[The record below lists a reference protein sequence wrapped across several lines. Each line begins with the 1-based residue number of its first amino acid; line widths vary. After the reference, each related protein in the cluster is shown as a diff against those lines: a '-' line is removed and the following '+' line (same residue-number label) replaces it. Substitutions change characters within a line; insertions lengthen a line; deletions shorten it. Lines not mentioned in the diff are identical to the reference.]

1 MIIDMKLH
9 FLEEVNSTNTYSK
22 KHVNELHDKDIVY
35 TFKQTAGRGRFD
47 RKWVDLGSGNI
58 YFSIIL
64 KPSSDLKQVYSNLT
78 QYTAL
83 KLAETFEKYNVI
95 PKIKWPNDILIDE
108 KKISGI
114 LAETVFKENK
124 LQGLIIG
131 IGVNLNANENDL
143 KNIDKK
149 ATALNIETD
158 VKIDKEKFLNI
169 FLTYF
174 FENYE
179 QFLNN
184 GFKSIKDEYI
194 KRINFLNKE
203 ITIHN
208 FNEDYTGIVENI
220 TDEGSVII
228 NNREF
233 YTGDIL

>member
-1 MIIDMKLH
+1 MRLI
-9 FLEEVNSTNTYSK
+9 FLDEINSTNTYSK
-22 KHVNELHDKDIVY
+22 EQVNELHDKDVVY

-58 YFSIIL
+58 YLSIIL

-95 PKIKWPNDILIDE
+95 PQIKWPNDILIDE

-114 LAETVFKENK
+114 LAETVFKQNQ

-131 IGVNLNANENDL
+131 VGVNLNADENDF
-143 KNIDKK
+143 KKIDKK
-149 ATALNIETD
+149 VTALNIETHKEIN
-158 VKIDKEKFLNI
+158 KIDFLNCFI
-169 FLTYF
+169 DNF
-174 FENYE
+174 FANYE
-179 QFLNN
+179 KFLNN
-184 GFKSIKDEYI
+184 GFKSIKDEYM

-208 FNEDYTGIVENI
+208 FNEDYTGIVEDI
-220 TDEGSVII
+220 SDEGSVII
-228 NNREF
+228 NNKEF

>member
-1 MIIDMKLH
+1 MRLL
-9 FLEEVNSTNTYSK
+9 FLDEINSTNTYSK
-22 KHVNELHDKDIVY
+22 EHVNELHDKDVVY

-58 YFSIIL
+58 YLSIIL
-64 KPSSDLKQVYSNLT
+64 KPSLDLKQVYSNLT

-95 PKIKWPNDILIDE
+95 PQIKWPNDILIDE

-114 LAETVFKENK
+114 LAETVFKQNQ

-131 IGVNLNANENDL
+131 VGVNLNADENDF
-143 KNIDKK
+143 KKIDKK
-149 ATALNIETD
+149 VTALNIETHKEIN
-158 VKIDKEKFLNI
+158 KIDFLNCFI
-169 FLTYF
+169 DNF
-174 FENYE
+174 FANYE
-179 QFLNN
+179 KFLNN
-184 GFKSIKDEYI
+184 GFKSIKDEYM

-208 FNEDYTGIVENI
+208 FNEDYTGIVEDI
-220 TDEGSVII
+220 SDEGSVII
-228 NNREF
+228 NNKEF

>member
-1 MIIDMKLH
+1 MRLL
-9 FLEEVNSTNTYSK
+9 FLDKINSTNTYSK
-22 KHVNELHDKDIVY
+22 EHVNELHDKDVVY

-58 YFSIIL
+58 YLSIIL

-95 PKIKWPNDILIDE
+95 PQIKWPNDILIDE

-114 LAETVFKENK
+114 LAETVFKQNQ

-131 IGVNLNANENDL
+131 VGVNLNADENDF
-143 KNIDKK
+143 KKIDKK
-149 ATALNIETD
+149 VTALNIETHKEIN
-158 VKIDKEKFLNI
+158 KIDFLNCFI
-169 FLTYF
+169 DNF
-174 FENYE
+174 FANYE
-179 QFLNN
+179 KFLNN
-184 GFKSIKDEYI
+184 GFKSIKDEYM

-208 FNEDYTGIVENI
+208 FNEDYTGIVEDI
-220 TDEGSVII
+220 SDEGSVII
-228 NNREF
+228 NNKEF

>member
-1 MIIDMKLH
+1 MRLL
-9 FLEEVNSTNTYSK
+9 FLDEINSTNTYSK
-22 KHVNELHDKDIVY
+22 EHVNELHDKDVVY

-58 YFSIIL
+58 YLSIIL

-114 LAETVFKENK
+114 LAETVFKQNQ

-131 IGVNLNANENDL
+131 IGVNLNADENDF
-143 KNIDKK
+143 KKIDKK
-149 ATALNIETD
+149 VTALNIETHKEIN
-158 VKIDKEKFLNI
+158 KIDFLNYFI
-169 FLTYF
+169 DTF

-184 GFKSIKDEYI
+184 GFKSIKDEYM

-208 FNEDYTGIVENI
+208 FNEDYTGIVEDI
-220 TDEGSVII
+220 SDEGSVII
-228 NNREF
+228 NNKEF

>member
-1 MIIDMKLH
+1 MRLL
-9 FLEEVNSTNTYSK
+9 FLDEINSTNTYSK
-22 KHVNELHDKDIVY
+22 EHVNELHDKDVIY

-58 YFSIIL
+58 YLSIIL
-64 KPSSDLKQVYSNLT
+64 KPSLDLKQVYSNLT

-95 PKIKWPNDILIDE
+95 PQIKWPNDILIDE

-114 LAETVFKENK
+114 LAETVFKQNQ

-131 IGVNLNANENDL
+131 VGVNLNADENDF
-143 KNIDKK
+143 KKIDKK
-149 ATALNIETD
+149 VTALNIETHKEIN
-158 VKIDKEKFLNI
+158 KIDFLNCFI
-169 FLTYF
+169 DNF
-174 FENYE
+174 FANYE
-179 QFLNN
+179 NFLNN
-184 GFKSIKDEYI
+184 GFKSIKDEYM

-208 FNEDYTGIVENI
+208 FNEDYTGIVEDI
-220 TDEGSVII
+220 SDEGSVII
-228 NNREF
+228 NNKEF

>member
-1 MIIDMKLH
+1 MRLL
-9 FLEEVNSTNTYSK
+9 FLDEINSTNTYSK
-22 KHVNELHDKDIVY
+22 EHVNELHDKDVVY

-58 YFSIIL
+58 YLSIIL

-95 PKIKWPNDILIDE
+95 PQIKWPNDILIDE

-114 LAETVFKENK
+114 LAETVFKQNQ

-131 IGVNLNANENDL
+131 VGVNLNADENDF
-143 KNIDKK
+143 KKIDKK
-149 ATALNIETD
+149 VTALNIETHKEIN
-158 VKIDKEKFLNI
+158 KIDFLNCFI
-169 FLTYF
+169 DNF
-174 FENYE
+174 FANYE
-179 QFLNN
+179 NFLNN
-184 GFKSIKDEYI
+184 GFKSIKDEYM

-208 FNEDYTGIVENI
+208 FNEDYTGIVEDI
-220 TDEGSVII
+220 SDEGSVII
-228 NNREF
+228 NNKEF

>member
-1 MIIDMKLH
+1 MRLL
-9 FLEEVNSTNTYSK
+9 FLDEINSTNTYSK
-22 KHVNELHDKDIVY
+22 EHVNELHDKDVIY

-58 YFSIIL
+58 YLSIIL
-64 KPSSDLKQVYSNLT
+64 KPSLDLKQVYSNLT

-95 PKIKWPNDILIDE
+95 PQIKWPNDILIDE

-114 LAETVFKENK
+114 LAETVFKQNQ

-131 IGVNLNANENDL
+131 VGVNLNADENDF
-143 KNIDKK
+143 KKIDKK
-149 ATALNIETD
+149 VTALNIETHKEIN
-158 VKIDKEKFLNI
+158 KIDFLNCFI
-169 FLTYF
+169 DNF
-174 FENYE
+174 FANYE
-179 QFLNN
+179 KFLNN
-184 GFKSIKDEYI
+184 GFKSIKDEYM

-208 FNEDYTGIVENI
+208 FNEDYTGIVEDI
-220 TDEGSVII
+220 SDEGSVII
-228 NNREF
+228 NNKEF

>member
-1 MIIDMKLH
+1 MRLL
-9 FLEEVNSTNTYSK
+9 FLNEINSTNTYSK
-22 KHVNELHDKDIVY
+22 EHVNELNDRDIVY

-47 RKWVDLGSGNI
+47 RKWVDLGNGNI

-64 KPSSDLKQVYSNLT
+64 KPSSELKQVYSNLT

-83 KLAETFEKYNVI
+83 KLAETFELYNII

-131 IGVNLNANENDL
+131 IGVNLNADENDFN
-143 KNIDKK
+143 KIDKRV
-149 ATALNIETD
+149 TALNIET
-158 VKIDKEKFLNI
+158 KKEIDKEKFLNL
-169 FLTYF
+169 FLNNF
-174 FENYE
+174 FDNYE
-179 QFLNN
+179 NFLNN
-184 GFKSIKDEYI
+184 GFKSIKESYI
-194 KRINFLNKE
+194 KRIDFLHKE

-208 FNEDYTGIVENI
+208 FNEKFTGIVDDI
-220 TDEGSVII
+220 SDDGCVII

>member
-1 MIIDMKLH
+1 MRLL
-9 FLEEVNSTNTYSK
+9 FLDEINSTNTYSK
-22 KHVNELHDKDIVY
+22 EHVNELHDKDVVY

-58 YFSIIL
+58 YLSIIL
-64 KPSSDLKQVYSNLT
+64 KPSLDLKQVYSNLT

-95 PKIKWPNDILIDE
+95 PQIKWPNDILIDE

-114 LAETVFKENK
+114 LAETVFKQNQ

-131 IGVNLNANENDL
+131 VGVNLNADENDF
-143 KNIDKK
+143 KKIDKK
-149 ATALNIETD
+149 VTALNIETHKEIN
-158 VKIDKEKFLNI
+158 KIDFLNCFI
-169 FLTYF
+169 DNF
-174 FENYE
+174 FANYE
-179 QFLNN
+179 NFLNN
-184 GFKSIKDEYI
+184 GFKSIKDEYM

-208 FNEDYTGIVENI
+208 FNEDYTGIVEDI
-220 TDEGSVII
+220 SDEGSVII
-228 NNREF
+228 NNKEF

>member
-1 MIIDMKLH
+1 MRLI
-9 FLEEVNSTNTYSK
+9 FLDEINSTNTYSK
-22 KHVNELHDKDIVY
+22 EQVNELHDKDVVY

-58 YFSIIL
+58 YLSIIL
-64 KPSSDLKQVYSNLT
+64 KPSWDLKQVYSNLT

-95 PKIKWPNDILIDE
+95 PQIKWPNDILIDE

-114 LAETVFKENK
+114 LAETVFKQNQ

-131 IGVNLNANENDL
+131 VGVNLNADENDF
-143 KNIDKK
+143 KKIDKK
-149 ATALNIETD
+149 VTALNIETHKEIN
-158 VKIDKEKFLNI
+158 KIDFLNCFI
-169 FLTYF
+169 DNF
-174 FENYE
+174 FANYE
-179 QFLNN
+179 NFLNN
-184 GFKSIKDEYI
+184 GFKSIKDEYM

-208 FNEDYTGIVENI
+208 FNEDYTGIVEDI
-220 TDEGSVII
+220 SDEGSVII
-228 NNREF
+228 NNKEF

>member
-1 MIIDMKLH
+1 MRLL
-9 FLEEVNSTNTYSK
+9 FLDEINSTNTYSK
-22 KHVNELHDKDIVY
+22 EHVNELHDKDVVY

-47 RKWVDLGSGNI
+47 RQWVDLGSGNI
-58 YFSIIL
+58 YLSIIL

-95 PKIKWPNDILIDE
+95 PQIKWPNDILIDE

-114 LAETVFKENK
+114 LAETVFKQNQ

-131 IGVNLNANENDL
+131 VGVNLNADENDF
-143 KNIDKK
+143 KKIDKK
-149 ATALNIETD
+149 VTALNIETHKEIN
-158 VKIDKEKFLNI
+158 KIDFLNCFI
-169 FLTYF
+169 DNF
-174 FENYE
+174 FANYE
-179 QFLNN
+179 KFLNN
-184 GFKSIKDEYI
+184 GFKSIKDEYM

-208 FNEDYTGIVENI
+208 FNEDYTGIVEDI
-220 TDEGSVII
+220 SDEGSVII
-228 NNREF
+228 NNKEF

>member
-1 MIIDMKLH
+1 MRLL
-9 FLEEVNSTNTYSK
+9 FLDEINSTNTYSK
-22 KHVNELHDKDIVY
+22 EHVNELHDKDVIY

-58 YFSIIL
+58 YLSIIL

-95 PKIKWPNDILIDE
+95 PQIKWPNDILIDE

-114 LAETVFKENK
+114 LAETVFKQNQ

-131 IGVNLNANENDL
+131 VGVNLNADENDF
-143 KNIDKK
+143 KKIDKK
-149 ATALNIETD
+149 VTALNIETHKEIN
-158 VKIDKEKFLNI
+158 KIDFLNCFI
-169 FLTYF
+169 DNF
-174 FENYE
+174 FANYE
-179 QFLNN
+179 KFLNN
-184 GFKSIKDEYI
+184 GFKSIKDEYM

-208 FNEDYTGIVENI
+208 FNEDYTGIVEDI
-220 TDEGSVII
+220 SDEGSVII
-228 NNREF
+228 NNKEF

>member
-1 MIIDMKLH
+1 MRLL
-9 FLEEVNSTNTYSK
+9 FLDEINSTNTYSK
-22 KHVNELHDKDIVY
+22 EHVNELHDKDVVY

-58 YFSIIL
+58 YLSIIL

-95 PKIKWPNDILIDE
+95 PQIKWPNDILIDE

-114 LAETVFKENK
+114 LAETVFKQNQ

-131 IGVNLNANENDL
+131 VGVNLNADENDF
-143 KNIDKK
+143 KKIDKK
-149 ATALNIETD
+149 VTALNIETHKEIN
-158 VKIDKEKFLNI
+158 KIDFLNCFI
-169 FLTYF
+169 DNF
-174 FENYE
+174 FANYE
-179 QFLNN
+179 KFLNN
-184 GFKSIKDEYI
+184 GFKSIKDEYM

-208 FNEDYTGIVENI
+208 FNEDYTGIVEDI
-220 TDEGSVII
+220 SDEGSVII
-228 NNREF
+228 NNKEF